1 MAVHSMSTLFH
12 SRLERILEK
21 RKDLLLKLSEKE
33 VILPT
38 INEIVEVNK
47 AIVQE
52 HKGEFRV
59 RNYEPLS
66 LAIKEMQ
73 NKEGDIYALAGIPFF
88 RIVRDRPFIEGN
100 KRTAVVATEMFL
112 EQNGAHLTLSNDR
125 LYTLAIR
132 VAKGEI
138 TEGDVAE
145 ELRDSPTQPRRGLSP
160 GLRP

>member
-1 MAVHSMSTLFH
+1 MNLLSH

-21 RKDLLLKLSEKE
+21 RKELLLKLSEKE

-38 INEIVEVNK
+38 VDEIVEVNK

-52 HKGEFRV
+52 HKGEFGV
-59 RNYEPLS
+59 RDYEPLD

-73 NKEGDIYALAGIPFF
+73 NKEGDIYALAGILFS
-88 RIVRDRPFIEGN
+88 RIIRDRPFIEGN

-125 LYTLAIR
+125 LYTLAIK
-132 VAKGEI
+132 VAKGEMA
-138 TEGDVAE
+138 EEDVAE
-145 ELRDSPTQPRRGLSP
+145 ELRGSPTQPKRGLSP

>member
-1 MAVHSMSTLFH
+1 MHPIFY

-38 INEIVEVNK
+38 VDEIVEVNK
-47 AIVQE
+47 AIAQE
-52 HKGEFRV
+52 HKGEFGV
-59 RNYEPLS
+59 RDYEPLD

-73 NKEGDIYALAGIPFF
+73 NKEGDIYALAGILFS

-112 EQNGAHLTLSNDR
+112 EQNGAQLTLSNDR
-125 LYTLAIR
+125 LYTLAIK
-132 VAKGEI
+132 VAKGEMA
-138 TEGDVAE
+138 EEDVAE
-145 ELRDSPTQPRRGLSP
+145 ELKGSPTQPRRGLSP
-160 GLRP
+160 GLSP